1 MPSLKQEAEHDVLGN
16 PLTDLSCAGNILFS
30 FVFKS
35 PVPEGFFFLS
45 PSAARGYGH
54 SALLLR
60 GYKLFARGSL
70 LTDTKRFL
78 ARGGEEAELPE
89 VHLLGGLFS
98 QGRS

>member
-1 MPSLKQEAEHDVLGN
+1 MFWEIPSQTSPVQVIFSSPLFLN
-16 PLTDLSCAGNILFS
+16 PLCQR
-30 FVFKS
+30 V
-35 PVPEGFFFLS
+35 FFFLS
-45 PSAARGYGH
+45 PSAAHGYGH
-54 SALLLR
+54 SALLLQ
-60 GYKLFARGSL
+60 GYKLCARGSL